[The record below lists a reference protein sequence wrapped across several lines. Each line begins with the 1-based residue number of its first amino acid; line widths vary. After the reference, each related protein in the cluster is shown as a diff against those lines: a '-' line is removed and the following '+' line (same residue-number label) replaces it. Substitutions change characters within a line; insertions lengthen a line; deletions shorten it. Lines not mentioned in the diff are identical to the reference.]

1 MLKKIEERKLIISQR
16 KKIKYFNINKYK
28 NNCSIQNGDKFK
40 SNLKVIK

>member
-28 NNCSIQNGDKFK
+28 NNCSIQNGD
-40 SNLKVIK
+40 I